1 MMNEST
7 ISLTELKQNLGEVV
21 NRAAYGNERIILLSR
36 GTPRAVIMSIDDLER
51 LIQFEESETQE
62 DTMQQQLAL
71 LAEMD
76 ALREQIRQEHGELT
90 DSVEVL
96 REVREER
103 LNDIMGLS

>member
-1 MMNEST
+1 MSETT

-36 GTPRAVIMSIDDLER
+36 GKPRAALISIQDLEK
-51 LIQFEESETQE
+51 LE
-62 DTMQQQLAL
+62 QLAQEAQTTRNIQEQMEL
-71 LAEMD
+71 LAQMD
-76 ALREQIRQEHGELT
+76 ALRAQMDTVT

-103 LNDIMGLS
+103 LNDLMGLS

>member
-1 MMNEST
+1 MSET
-7 ISLTELKQNLGEVV
+7 AISLTELKQNLGEVV

-36 GTPRAVIMSIDDLER
+36 GKPRAALISIQDLEK
-51 LIQFEESETQE
+51 LE
-62 DTMQQQLAL
+62 QLAQEAQTTRNIQEQMEL

-76 ALREQIRQEHGELT
+76 ALRAQMDTVT

-103 LNDIMGLS
+103 LNDLMGLS

>member
-1 MMNEST
+1 MSETT
-7 ISLTELKQNLGEVV
+7 ISLTELKQNLGEIV
-21 NRAAYGNERIILLSR
+21 NRAAFGKERIILLSR

-51 LIQFEESETQE
+51 LLQFEESQSQE
-62 DTMQQQLAL
+62 DHVQQQLAL

-76 ALREQIRQEHGELT
+76 ALREQIRQDHGELT

-103 LNDIMGLS
+103 LNDLMGLS

>member
-1 MMNEST
+1 MTESA
-7 ISLTELKQNLGEVV
+7 ISLTELKRNLGEIV

-36 GTPRAVIMSIDDLER
+36 GTPRAVIMSIDDLEQ
-51 LIQFEESETQE
+51 LQQFEASQFQE
-62 DTMQQQLAL
+62 DNVQQQLAL

-103 LNDIMGLS
+103 LNDIMGLP